1 MLSICD
7 YLLSCWPQLS
17 ILLVSGSPMLQG
29 FRLPK
34 GLDYIKLPCLNRGV
48 SGELCAKYL
57 GTSFE
62 DTIALRSQLIH
73 AATSHF
79 RPDLFIVDKKPMG
92 LGKELLP
99 TLNYLKRRLPNS
111 RNILLLRDILDRP
124 ENTIREWQK
133 WQYNLTIKT
142 HYDQILVMGMQSVFD
157 LAQEYHFPL
166 PTARKLRYCGYIRK
180 QPIEQQ
186 VTEQHSSQLRKS
198 LNLGVH
204 DRLALVTPGGG
215 EDGFHL
221 VDTYLRGLSHLAL
234 SELATSPPSFPLTSP
249 PRAPSGAS
257 SGSQPATSLLNPT
270 QPNDTEPPPKLHS
283 LVLCGPEMPST
294 HQKVLQQIAKL
305 TPRVTLQNFTDD
317 LLAHVRAADV
327 VVSMGGY
334 NTLTEVLTVDKPAVV
349 VPRVAPSQEQLI
361 RANRFAQRSLLTTLH
376 PNEITP
382 RSLIENVLKACTT
395 QHRSPEVSNRLDFNG
410 LPNLANALLELVN
423 QSPARSPL
431 SMLA

>member
-1 MLSICD
+1 MNKMRLMVYSHDTFGLGNLRRMLSICD

-34 GLDYIKLPCLNRGV
+34 GLDYIKLPCLNRGL

-73 AATSHF
+73 ATTSHF
-79 RPDLFIVDKKPMG
+79 RPDLFLIDKKPMG
-92 LGKELLP
+92 LGRELLP
-99 TLNYLKRRLPNS
+99 TLNYLKRHLPNT

-124 ENTIREWQK
+124 ESTIREWQK

-142 HYDQILVMGMQSVFD
+142 HYEQILVMGMQSVFN
-157 LAQEYHFPL
+157 LAQEYQLPL
-166 PTARKLRYCGYIRK
+166 PTACKLRYCGYIRK

-186 VTEQHSSQLRKS
+186 VTEQHSNQLRKS
-198 LNLGVH
+198 LNLGLY
-204 DRLALVTPGGG
+204 DRLILVTPGGG

-221 VDTYLRGLSHLAL
+221 VDTYLRGLSHLSL
-234 SELATSPPSFPLTSP
+234 NESERPS
-249 PRAPSGAS
+249 
-257 SGSQPATSLLNPT
+257 
-270 QPNDTEPPPKLHS
+270 KLHS
-283 LVLCGPEMPST
+283 LVLCGPEMPSA
-294 HQKVLQQIAKL
+294 HQKVLRQIAAL
-305 TPRVTLQNFTDD
+305 TPRVTFQSFTND
-317 LLAHVRAADV
+317 LLAHVQAADMI
-327 VVSMGGY
+327 VSMGGY

-349 VPRVAPSQEQLI
+349 VPRIAPSQEQLI
-361 RANRFAQRSLLTTLH
+361 RANRFARRSLVTTLH

-395 QHRSPEVSNRLDFNG
+395 QHHPPEVSNRLDFNG
-410 LPNLANALLELVN
+410 LPNLANALSELVN
-423 QSPARSPL
+423 HSPARSPL
-431 SMLA
+431 TILG